1 MMGESEKSRAIWLSG
16 DRTHL
21 FLEASSNVRVLV
33 VDNERD
39 AADTVAMLVRVA
51 GMEAFVAYDGR
62 EAVDAARRIEPH
74 VMLVDVG
81 MPVFT
86 GLDVVKTIRQCRE
99 LDGTF
104 LCAMT
109 GYADQEHRA
118 MGLSAGFDEYLV
130 KPIPYDRLIALLTK
144 CRGTQRPL
152 EAV

>member
-1 MMGESEKSRAIWLSG
+1 M
-16 DRTHL
+16 
-21 FLEASSNVRVLV
+21 RVLV

-51 GMEAFVAYDGR
+51 GMDAFVAYDGQ
-62 EAVDAARRIEPH
+62 EAVEEARRIEPH
-74 VMLVDVG
+74 VMLVDLG

-86 GLDVVKTIRQCRE
+86 GLDVAKAIRQCRE
-99 LDGTF
+99 LNGTF

-118 MGLSAGFDEYLV
+118 MGFTAGFDEYLV
-130 KPIPYDRLIALLTK
+130 KPIPHDRLIALLTK
-144 CRGTQRPL
+144 CRGTPRPL